1 MRGVDGLGQEMTET
15 TLLAELNEAV
25 LRGTPK
31 SRLRALWHTTDLLIT
46 GRYSEADV
54 WTFGEVIGRLADEIE
69 TAARA
74 QLAEKLARFDHAPV
88 NIVRKLAFDHAI
100 EVARPVLEESRQLDS
115 DTLIAA
121 TRSSSQAH
129 MLAISRRRSID
140 ERVTDELV
148 TRGNQEVVQSLA
160 RNSGARLSD
169 FGFLHLIK
177 RSAGDNILAEQLG
190 LRKDISRHLFQ
201 QLVAKASDEVR
212 KRLAQANPEMF
223 DQIQT
228 SVAEVAGALHA
239 KLGPVSRGYF
249 VAKRLVTAQH
259 QNGNLNEASISGYA
273 RSHKFDEVTIAM
285 SLLCGMPPDVIERA
299 LMDSNGEMVLVLAKA
314 LDFSWDTTM
323 SLLFLG
329 AKDHRISARDLEV
342 KEEEYK
348 CLAVDASR
356 SVLKLYR
363 TRKSGD
369 VPEPPRLKAAMH

>member
-1 MRGVDGLGQEMTET
+1 MTET

-25 LRGTPK
+25 LRGTPE

-46 GRYSEADV
+46 GRYSEGDI

-69 TAARA
+69 TAARS
-74 QLAEKLARFDHAPV
+74 QLAEKLARFDQAPG
-88 NIVRKLAFDHAI
+88 NIIRKLAFDRAI
-100 EVARPVLEESRQLDS
+100 EVARPVLEESKQLDTE
-115 DTLIAA
+115 TLVASA
-121 TRSSSQAH
+121 RSTSQAH

-148 TRGNQEVVQSLA
+148 TRGNREVVQSLA
-160 RNSGARLSD
+160 ANSGARLSD

-177 RSAGDNILAEQLG
+177 RSDGDNILAEQLG
-190 LRKDISRHLFQ
+190 LRRDISRHLFQ
-201 QLVAKASDEVR
+201 QLVAKASDEVK
-212 KRLAQANPEMF
+212 KRLAKGNPAMF
-223 DQIQT
+223 NEIQT
-228 SVAEVAGALHA
+228 SVTEVAGALNA

-259 QNGNLNEASISGYA
+259 QNGNLNESSISGYA
-273 RSHKFDEVTIAM
+273 RSHKFDEVTIGM

-329 AKDHRISARDLEV
+329 AKDHRISARDLKV
-342 KEEEYK
+342 REEQYER
-348 CLAVDASR
+348 LAVDASR
-356 SVLKLYR
+356 SVLELYQ

-369 VPEPPRLKAAMH
+369 VPVELPRLRAAMH

>member
-177 RSAGDNILAEQLG
+177 RSDGDNILAEQLG

-239 KLGPVSRGYF
+239 KLGPVSRGHF
-249 VAKRLVTAQH
+249 VAKRLVTAQY

>member
-1 MRGVDGLGQEMTET
+1 MGWGKKMTEK

-25 LRGTPK
+25 LRGTPE

-46 GRYSEADV
+46 GRYSDGDI

-74 QLAEKLARFDHAPV
+74 QLSEKLARFDQAPA

-100 EVARPVLEESRQLDS
+100 EVARPVLEESKQLDT
-115 DTLIAA
+115 DTLVAA
-121 TRSSSQAH
+121 ARSTSQAH
-129 MLAISRRRSID
+129 MLAISRRRCID

-177 RSAGDNILAEQLG
+177 RSDGDNILAEQLG
-190 LRKDISRHLFQ
+190 VRTDISRHLFQ
-201 QLVAKASDEVR
+201 QLVAKASDEVK
-212 KRLAQANPEMF
+212 KRLARANPAMF
-223 DQIQT
+223 DQIQS

-239 KLGPVSRGYF
+239 KLGPVSRTYF

-259 QNGNLNEASISGYA
+259 QNGNLNESSISGYA
-273 RSHKFDEVTIAM
+273 RSHKFDEVTIGM

-329 AKDHRISARDLEV
+329 AKDHRISARDLKV
-342 KEEEYK
+342 REEEYAR
-348 CLAVDASR
+348 LAVDASR
-356 SVLKLYR
+356 SVLELYQ

-369 VPEPPRLKAAMH
+369 VAVEPPRLRAAMH